1 MTGSFRFGRILGI
14 PIGIHYSW
22 FLCLFLLT
30 SSIAYSIGQIRPSWS
45 PLELFGV
52 AIVSSLLLFASVV
65 AHELCHSLVARRHG
79 IPVRGHYPLCA
90 WRVAHIT
97 RESTRPAAEFA
108 IAIVGPA
115 SSIVMGTGFP
125 GPELCCRAG

>member
-1 MTGSFRFGRILGI
+1 MLNSFRLGSILGI

-22 FLCLFLLT
+22 FLCLLLLT

-65 AHELCHSLVARRHG
+65 AHELCHSLVARSTA
-79 IPVRGHYPLCA
+79 YPYGALPSLCL
-90 WRVAHIT
+90 
-97 RESTRPAAEFA
+97 AEWL
-108 IAIVGPA
+108 
-115 SSIVMGTGFP
+115 T
-125 GPELCCRAG
+125 